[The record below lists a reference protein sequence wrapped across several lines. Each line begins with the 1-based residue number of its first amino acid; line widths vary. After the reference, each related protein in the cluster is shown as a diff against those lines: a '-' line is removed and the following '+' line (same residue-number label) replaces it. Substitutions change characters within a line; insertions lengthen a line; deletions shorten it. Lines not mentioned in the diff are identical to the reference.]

1 MRETDLAEPPPAG
14 RWLAYSVCLLA
25 GFVTLLDVSVINVA
39 VPSMQAGLHLS
50 SGQVL
55 WAAFGYTLTFGV
67 VLVPAGALGDQIG
80 RRRVLLLG
88 LTVFA
93 LGSLACGLAY
103 SGAWLV
109 AARLL
114 QGLAAGLVTPQVVGL
129 MQQLFARGPE
139 LGKAA
144 GAYSGMIAATTAVG
158 PLVGGLLIQAAGPES
173 GWRWVFLVN
182 VPIAAVALP
191 LGLRWL
197 PRDHQQVRG
206 VRLDLLG
213 IVLLGSGVA
222 TLILPLIAAEQ
233 RQPSVPWYL
242 LGVSA
247 LLLAGFV
254 VWQQHRTRTGRVRL
268 INLAMLRQRD
278 YAISAFVGMGYFVG
292 FVGIPFVVS
301 LYFQQGLGYS
311 ALAAGAVGTPT
322 AIGAAISA
330 PLAGRVVHRVGR
342 RLVVIGL
349 AAVALGAAGL
359 VVLIGHGAGGL
370 VWLVVAGPLLL
381 AGVGSGLV
389 IGPNLTLALQTVPL
403 REGSAAGAV
412 LQTGQ
417 RIGTTIGV
425 AVIGALYFGSL
436 TASHGDYLGAATDG
450 LLGSTVA
457 IALTL
462 LITVAAL
469 LATRPRRPAQQADTP
484 AVAGDRPS

>member
-1 MRETDLAEPPPAG
+1 MHEIDVAEPMQAR
-14 RWLAYSVCLLA
+14 RWYAYTVCLLA

-39 VPSMQAGLHLS
+39 VPTMQAGLHLS
-50 SGQVL
+50 AGQVL

-80 RRRVLLLG
+80 RRRTLLAG
-88 LTVFA
+88 LAVFA
-93 LGSLACGLAY
+93 LGSLACGLAA
-103 SGAWLV
+103 SGGWLV
-109 AARLL
+109 AARLV
-114 QGLAAGLVTPQVVGL
+114 QGLAAGIVTPQVVGL

-144 GAYSGMIAATTAVG
+144 GAYSGMIAATTALG
-158 PLVGGLLIQAAGPES
+158 PLVGGVLIQAAGPDT

-182 VPIAAVALP
+182 VPVAVVAVP

-197 PRDHQQVRG
+197 PRDRQQVRE

-213 IVLLGSGVA
+213 IALLGSGVA
-222 TLILPLIAAEQ
+222 MLILPLIAAEQ

-247 LLLAGFV
+247 VLLVGFV
-254 VWQQHRTRTGRVRL
+254 AWEQHRTRAGRVRL
-268 INLAMLRQRD
+268 VNLAMLRQRD

-311 ALAAGAVGTPT
+311 ALAAGIVGTPT

-330 PLAGRVVHRVGR
+330 PIAGRVVHRVGR

-349 AAVALGAAGL
+349 AAVALGTAVLA
-359 VVLIGHGAGGL
+359 VLIGHDAGGL
-370 VWLVVAGPLLL
+370 VWLLVAGPLLL

-417 RIGTTIGV
+417 RIGATIGI

-436 TASHGDYLGAATDG
+436 SASRGDYLHAAIDG
-450 LLGSTVA
+450 LIGSAVA

-469 LATRPRRPAQQADTP
+469 LATRPRRAQQPDRQA
-484 AVAGDRPS
+484 AVSDRPS

>member
-1 MRETDLAEPPPAG
+1 MRETDVAEPMQAG
-14 RWLAYSVCLLA
+14 RWAAYSVCLLA

-50 SGQVL
+50 AGQVL

-67 VLVPAGALGDQIG
+67 VLVPAGALGDQLG
-80 RRRVLLLG
+80 RRRTLLAG
-88 LTVFA
+88 LAFFA
-93 LGSLACGLAY
+93 FGSLACGLAA
-103 SGAWLV
+103 SGSWLV
-109 AARLL
+109 AARLV
-114 QGLAAGLVTPQVVGL
+114 QGLAAGVVTPQVVGL

-139 LGKAA
+139 LGKAG
-144 GAYSGMIAATTAVG
+144 GAYSGMIAATTAIG
-158 PLVGGLLIQAAGPES
+158 PLVGGLLIQAAGPAS

-182 VPIAAVALP
+182 VPIAALSLP

-197 PRDHQQVRG
+197 PRDRQQVRG

-222 TLILPLIAAEQ
+222 ALILPLIEAEQ
-233 RQPSVPWYL
+233 RRPSVPWYL

-247 LLLAGFV
+247 LLLACFIA
-254 VWQQHRTRTGRVRL
+254 WEQHCTRSGRARL
-268 INLAMLRQRD
+268 VNLAMLRQRD
-278 YAISAFVGMGYFVG
+278 YAISAFVGLGYFVG

-349 AAVALGAAGL
+349 AAVALGSAGL
-359 VVLIGHGAGGL
+359 VALIGHRAGGL
-370 VWLVVAGPLLL
+370 VWLLVAGPLLL

-403 REGSAAGAV
+403 TEGSAAGAV

-417 RIGTTIGV
+417 RIGSTIGV

-436 TASHGDYLGAATDG
+436 TAHRGDRLRAATDG

-457 IALTL
+457 ITITL
-462 LITVAAL
+462 LITVIAL
-469 LATRPRRPAQQADTP
+469 LATRDRRPSRQPGTP
-484 AVAGDRPS
+484 ATDGGRPG

>member
-1 MRETDLAEPPPAG
+1 MREIDVAEPMQAR
-14 RWLAYSVCLLA
+14 RWLAYAVCLLA

-50 SGQVL
+50 AGQVL

-80 RRRVLLLG
+80 RRRVLLVG

-103 SGAWLV
+103 SGSWLV
-109 AARLL
+109 TARLV

-158 PLVGGLLIQAAGPES
+158 PLVGGLLIQAAGPAT

-182 VPIAAVALP
+182 VPIAALALP

-197 PRDHQQVRG
+197 PRDRQQVRG

-247 LLLAGFV
+247 VLLVGFV
-254 VWQQHRTRTGRVRL
+254 VWEQYRTRSGQVRL
-268 INLAMLRQRD
+268 VNLAMLRQRD

-311 ALAAGAVGTPT
+311 ALTAGAVGTPT
-322 AIGAAISA
+322 ALGAAITA
-330 PLAGRVVHRVGR
+330 PIAGRVVHRVGR

-359 VVLIGHGAGGL
+359 VALIGHGGGL
-370 VWLVVAGPLLL
+370 VWLLVAGPLLL

-436 TASHGDYLGAATDG
+436 TAYRGDYLHAATDG
-450 LLGSTVA
+450 LIGSTVA

-462 LITVAAL
+462 LITVVAL
-469 LATRPRRPAQQADTP
+469 LATRPRQKAQQPDIP
-484 AVAGDRPS
+484 AAVGDRPS